1 MKTLDGVDFK
11 VKTLGEPG
19 IVSPIKFS
27 TVRGDG
33 IVDFI
38 EDGVKIPYCIRTDCD
53 PSTRDLF
60 FEYAG
65 PREKIFFDPGE
76 VTAAIMT
83 CGGLCPG
90 LNDAIRSIV
99 MQLFYKYGV
108 ARIRGIRYGQKGL
121 DPASGYEP
129 VELSPQ
135 IVAKIHRRGGSFLG
149 TSRGKVE
156 PEVMVDS
163 LVRYG
168 INVLFCLGGDGTQKG
183 LHEIQ
188 ETIETRGL
196 EIATVG
202 VPKTIDNDINYV
214 DRTFG
219 LDTAVTVARVAARA
233 AHSEA
238 ESAFNGVG
246 LVKVMGRQSGFIAAL
261 TTLATGDVNFCLIPE
276 VPFDLDGPGGFLDA
290 LEKRLARRHHAAIVV
305 AEGAGQ
311 ELMEREG
318 AAKTYDASGN
328 IHLGDVGFYLKN
340 RIIEYFKEKG
350 APVDLKYI
358 DPSYMIR
365 SVASNANDSIF
376 AAELGRLAV
385 DAAMAG
391 KTDVMIGHWHGAF
404 THVPL
409 PLAVSARKRI
419 DPEGDLW
426 REVLSTTGQPLSL
439 KAERRQSQK
448 RV

>member
-1 MKTLDGVDFK
+1 MPDQKDFQ
-11 VKTLGEPG
+11 VKTLGKREV
-19 IVSPIKFS
+19 VSPIKFS

-38 EDGVKIPYCIRTDCD
+38 EDDVRVPYRIRTDCD
-53 PSTRDLF
+53 PAESGLLF
-60 FEYAG
+60 ECAG
-65 PREKIFFDPGE
+65 PRKEIFFPPEE
-76 VTAAIMT
+76 VTAGVMT

-99 MQLFYKYGV
+99 MQLFYKYNV
-108 ARIRGIRYGQKGL
+108 EKILGIRYGQKGL

-129 VELSPQ
+129 LELSPRA
-135 IVAKIHRRGGSFLG
+135 VANIHRRGGSFLG
-149 TSRGKVE
+149 TSRGKVD
-156 PEVMVDS
+156 PEIMVDS

-168 INVLFCLGGDGTQKG
+168 INVLLCLGGDGTQKG
-183 LHEIQ
+183 LHEINQ
-188 ETIETRGL
+188 AIEKRGL
-196 EIATVG
+196 EVATVG
-202 VPKTIDNDINYV
+202 VPKTIDNDISYV

-238 ESAFNGVG
+238 ESARNGIG

-261 TTLATGDVNFCLIPE
+261 TTLASSDVNFCLIPE
-276 VPFDLDGPGGFLDA
+276 VPFDLEGPNGLLNA
-290 LEKRLARRHHAAIVV
+290 LEKRLAARNHAVIVV

-311 ELMEREG
+311 DLMEGEE
-318 AAKTYDASGN
+318 AKTYDASGN
-328 IHLGDVGFYLKN
+328 IRFGDIGFFLKN
-340 RIIEYFKEKG
+340 KIIECFKGKG
-350 APVDLKYI
+350 IPVDLKYI

-365 SVASNANDSIF
+365 SVPSNANDSIF

-391 KTDVMIGHWHGAF
+391 KTDVMIGHWHDVY

-409 PLAVSARKRI
+409 PLAISIRKRM

-439 KAERRQSQK
+439 RA
-448 RV
+448 

>member
-1 MKTLDGVDFK
+1 MLEQKDFQ
-11 VKTLGEPG
+11 VKTLGKREV
-19 IVSPIKFS
+19 VSPIKFS

-38 EDGVKIPYCIRTDCD
+38 EDDVKVPYRIRTDCD
-53 PSTRDLF
+53 PAECGLLL
-60 FEYAG
+60 ECAG
-65 PREKIFFDPGE
+65 PRKEIFFQPEE
-76 VTAAIMT
+76 VTAGVMT

-99 MQLFYKYGV
+99 MQLFYKYKV
-108 ARIRGIRYGQKGL
+108 KRILGIRYGQKGL

-129 VELSPQ
+129 LELSPRA
-135 IVAKIHRRGGSFLG
+135 VANIHRRGGSFLG
-149 TSRGKVE
+149 TSRGKVA
-156 PEVMVDS
+156 PEIMVDS

-168 INVLFCLGGDGTQKG
+168 INVLLCLGGDGTQKG

-188 ETIETRGL
+188 EVIEKRGL
-196 EIATVG
+196 SIATVG
-202 VPKTIDNDINYV
+202 VPKTIDNDISYV

-238 ESAFNGVG
+238 ESARNGIG

-261 TTLATGDVNFCLIPE
+261 TTLASSDVNFCLIPE
-276 VPFDLDGPGGFLDA
+276 VPFDLEGAGGLLDA
-290 LEKRLARRHHAAIVV
+290 LAKRLAARDHAVIVV

-311 ELMEREG
+311 DLMKGEE
-318 AAKTYDASGN
+318 AKTYDASGN
-328 IHLGDVGFYLKN
+328 IRFGDIGFFLKN
-340 RIIEYFKEKG
+340 KIIEYLRGKG
-350 APVDLKYI
+350 IPVDLKYI

-365 SVASNANDSIF
+365 SVPSNANDSIF

-391 KTDVMIGHWHGAF
+391 KTDVMVGHWHDVY

-409 PLAVSARKRI
+409 PLAISIRKRM

-439 KAERRQSQK
+439 KAGRR
-448 RV
+448 